1 MHTHEVIS
9 IAVTSSRDR
18 AKNVHV
24 DNFILN
30 LSLSTSARQ
39 SPISQAAPLDQCASG
54 KFGVFAIFK
63 RILDSSKAV
72 IGLPYFS
79 NKKIDENYK
88 ANRQYSSLYYQSI
101 ILYKKY
107 YTYRGDKVKTIY
119 SQEYEADDFVEPLID
134 MLGHDKKI
142 ALVTTDYDYSRYI
155 SDNVHMI
162 NKGLDKP
169 YSVKEF
175 EEKFLFK
182 PTKAS
187 ITLYKALYGDESDN
201 IKGAIYLDKT
211 KLVNN
216 IKELCYNY
224 IKEVADKNK
233 TIEEIISDLD
243 LGRDFD
249 VGNMGETP
257 LEKLLFAFAM
267 NSKQVNIIDRV
278 KLNISIIRSMLEK
291 KDISKYIHSNQEK
304 PEYNSILRQSI
315 FKVDTKT
322 WFGKTK

>member
-1 MHTHEVIS
+1 MLYDYIVIDS
-9 IAVTSSRDR
+9 ANLFYRCLG
-18 AKNVHV
+18 KNETAEQVV
-24 DNFILN
+24 RKMISFTEDL
-30 LSLSTSARQ
+30 RQ
-39 SPISQAAPLDQCASG
+39 SLNDTLYIIFDPISEYDLGESKSF
-54 KFGVFAIFK
+54 KFP
-63 RILDSSKAV
+63 SSER
-72 IGLPYFS
+72 
-79 NKKIDENYK
+79 KKIDENYK

-155 SDNVHMI
+155 SENVHMI

-224 IKEVADKNK
+224 IKEVADTNK
-233 TIEEIISDLD
+233 TIEEVISDLE

>member
-1 MHTHEVIS
+1 MLYDHIIIDSANLFYRCLGKNETAEQVVRKMIS
-9 IAVTSSRDR
+9 FTEDLRQ
-18 AKNVHV
+18 
-24 DNFILN
+24 
-30 LSLSTSARQ
+30 SLSDTLYIVFD
-39 SPISQAAPLDQCASG
+39 PISEYDLG
-54 KFGVFAIFK
+54 E
-63 RILDSSKAV
+63 SKSFRF
-72 IGLPYFS
+72 PTS
-79 NKKIDENYK
+79 ERKKIDENYK

-142 ALVTTDYDYSRYI
+142 ALVTTDEDWARYI
-155 SDNVHMI
+155 SDTVHMI
-162 NKGLDKP
+162 NKGIDKP
-169 YSVKEF
+169 YSTKEF
-175 EEKFLFK
+175 EEKYLFK
-182 PTKAS
+182 PTKAA

-201 IKGAIYLDKT
+201 IKGSIYMDKT

-224 IKEVADKNK
+224 IKVVADENK
-233 TIEEIISDLD
+233 TIADVEADLKK
-243 LGRDFD
+243 
-249 VGNMGETP
+249 GNNFNVAHMGETP
-257 LEKLLFAFAM
+257 LEQLLFAFTM
-267 NSKQVNIIDRV
+267 NSKQVNIIN
-278 KLNISIIRSMLEK
+278 KTILNMSVVRSMLEG
-291 KDISKYIHSNQEK
+291 KDINKYIHSNPEK